1 MQVLNAK
8 IRYRKIQ
15 LLLTQNLLLNNDRYC
30 NSCEVNHVLYAIMLN
45 IVSYWW
51 KIDLSRFH
59 TKTLK
64 VEAQVTYLHKS
75 INKKLCAV
83 ECVRRTLAAPVFGDL
98 FGKWVNFYRLLC
110 SSYISSEMRPVRT
123 AELIFTIYRP
133 NNVFSIKKFL
143 WGFNFTKLYSS
154 DVNLQLNR
162 YTQITLNGDK
172 ADEKFQQ
179 TTCEKQVSGNRTLKF
194 LPFWR
199 TILRS
204 ETLFCN

>member
-1 MQVLNAK
+1 
-8 IRYRKIQ
+8 
-15 LLLTQNLLLNNDRYC
+15 
-30 NSCEVNHVLYAIMLN
+30 
-45 IVSYWW
+45 
-51 KIDLSRFH
+51 
-59 TKTLK
+59 
-64 VEAQVTYLHKS
+64 
-75 INKKLCAV
+75 
-83 ECVRRTLAAPVFGDL
+83 
-98 FGKWVNFYRLLC
+98 
-110 SSYISSEMRPVRT
+110 MRPVRT

-194 LPFWR
+194 LPF
-199 TILRS
+199 
-204 ETLFCN
+204 